1 MTVGWASTGSVTSE
15 RPPLLLVLA
24 WMIPSHKPVLV
35 TVLQGHQTKRGH
47 MVLSYRDV
55 YLLLVTS
62 VTWTGRCPQESD
74 HVPEVR
80 ENEVSTGFPPRS
92 T

>member
-1 MTVGWASTGSVTSE
+1 M
-15 RPPLLLVLA
+15 LVLA
-24 WMIPSHKPVLV
+24 EPVLV
-35 TVLQGHQTKRGH
+35 TVLQGHQTKCGH

-80 ENEVSTGFPPRS
+80 ENGVGRGFPPRS
-92 T
+92 M